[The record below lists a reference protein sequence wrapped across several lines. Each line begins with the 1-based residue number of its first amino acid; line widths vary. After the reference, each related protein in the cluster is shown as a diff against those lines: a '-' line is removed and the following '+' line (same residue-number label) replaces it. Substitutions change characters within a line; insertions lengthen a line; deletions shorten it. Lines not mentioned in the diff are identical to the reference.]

1 MRTRYRMSEPI
12 TLTATLQQLRQPQ
25 HINRARLK
33 VLTDLRERDYAVFW
47 HDWNLI
53 PRDARVRIISLM
65 NEISEENIELDFRPI
80 MRWALRDT
88 DAEVRRRAID
98 GLSEEE
104 HPRIIE
110 PLLNCLMHDPDDLVR
125 STAAMSLARFTT
137 LAAVDDLSESHTR
150 TLIQSL
156 NLALIHHADN
166 LEVYRRILETLG
178 PVADEHIHA
187 RISEAWKST
196 HSPLR
201 ESALVAMGR
210 SQDNSWLP
218 IIRAALEDGRAA
230 IRYEAARAAG
240 EYADQAAMLVPLLIN
255 LTHEDDIEVAGAA
268 IWALGQIG
276 DERSVRALKQL
287 SKSRD
292 HAKRDAALTALDE
305 NDGNDDLFG
314 NMNPFGDDGDD
325 DDDRDND

>member
-1 MRTRYRMSEPI
+1 MSTPV
-12 TLTATLQQLRQPQ
+12 TLTTTLQQLQQPG
-25 HINRARLK
+25 HVNRARLK
-33 VLTDLRERDYAVFW
+33 VLTDLRERDRAVFW
-47 HDWNLI
+47 HDWCLI
-53 PRDARVRIISLM
+53 PRDARIRIITLM
-65 NEISEENIELDFRPI
+65 NEISEENLELDFRPI
-80 MRWALRDT
+80 MRWALSDS

-110 PLLNCLMHDPDDLVR
+110 PLLNCLMHDPDDDVR

-137 LAAVDDLSESHTR
+137 LAAVDELSPAHHTVLVT
-150 TLIQSL
+150 TLHQ
-156 NLALIHHADN
+156 ALTHHHDKPDI
-166 LEVYRRILETLG
+166 YRRILETLG
-178 PVADEHIHA
+178 PVADDQI
-187 RISEAWKST
+187 RTQISLAWQSKQT
-196 HSPLR
+196 TLR

-218 IIRAALEDGRAA
+218 IIRAALEDGHAA

-240 EYADQAAMLVPLLIN
+240 EYADQASMLVPLLIQ
-255 LTHEDDIEVAGAA
+255 LTLEDDIEVAGAA

-305 NDGNDDLFG
+305 NDGSDDLFG
-314 NMNPFGDDGDD
+314 NINPFGDDGDD
-325 DDDRDND
+325 DGDDD

>member
-1 MRTRYRMSEPI
+1 MATPT
-12 TLTATLQQLRQPQ
+12 TLTATLQELRQPQ
-25 HINRARLK
+25 HVNRARLK
-33 VLTDLRERDYAVFW
+33 VLTDLRERDHAVFW
-47 HDWNLI
+47 HDWQLI
-53 PRDARVRIISLM
+53 PREARVRIITLM
-65 NEISEENIELDFRPI
+65 NEISEENLELDFRPI
-80 MRWALRDT
+80 MRWALEDD

-110 PLLNCLMHDPDDLVR
+110 PLMHCLMHDPDDGVR
-125 STAAMSLARFTT
+125 STAAMSLGRFTI
-137 LAAVDDLSESHTR
+137 LAAVDELSPTHTER
-150 TLIQSL
+150 LLIAL
-156 NLALIHHADN
+156 NHALLQHLDKPD
-166 LEVYRRILETLG
+166 VYRRILESLG
-178 PVADEHIHA
+178 PVADEHIRT
-187 RISEAWKST
+187 RISQAWQST
-196 HSPLR
+196 HSALR

-218 IIRAALEDGRAA
+218 IIRAALDDGHAA

-255 LTHEDDIEVAGAA
+255 LTLEDDIEVAGAA

-292 HAKRDAALTALDE
+292 QAKRDAALTALDE
-305 NDGNDDLFG
+305 NDGNDELFG
-314 NMNPFGDDGDD
+314 NINPFGDDGDD
-325 DDDRDND
+325 DDDDRDN